1 MIHKKLQEHV
11 LYDCDYA
18 REMRQILSP
27 SEYDKAGLAL
37 AVDLGQMNSHYHKTF
52 DEIFYVLEGSMNCK
66 FYDPES
72 KKTWSEELS
81 SGDVLV
87 VPKGVHHKILEAS
100 SKNKLIV
107 MSIPPWHADD
117 VNPSDAI

>member
-1 MIHKKLQEHV
+1 MIHKKTQDHV

-37 AVDLGQMNSHYHKTF
+37 GVDLGPMNSHYHKTF

-72 KKTWSEELS
+72 GKTWSEELS